1 MVVIV
6 RIQGTA
12 EHVYNHL
19 ERAEALA
26 SQLVAVAG
34 AGDKGSPDKVGEQE
48 HQTRTRRISLA
59 SLKSFKEMVVQ
70 VGDYKLYRNQM
81 SGITKYMNGPSPK
94 HYLEFMSSL
103 LQIYVVGNILP

>member
-34 AGDKGSPDKVGEQE
+34 AGDKGGPDQVGQQE

-59 SLKSFKEMVVQ
+59 SLRSFKEMVVQ
-70 VGDYKLYRNQM
+70 VGDYKLYRNQL
-81 SGITKYMNGPSPK
+81 SGITKYERSITK
-94 HYLEFMSSL
+94 T
-103 LQIYVVGNILP
+103 LP